1 MANLQDETKIKYEAV
16 YHIFNLA
23 EILYLPQD
31 GRGEGLL
38 GEELLDWV
46 NAVDTFHVNT
56 QGNEV
61 MQMKEPWEHPLFWPL
76 VIRCLLRGLF
86 IPASTFLRT
95 LTNHPHPPIA
105 RLGQVLA
112 TNVSSIP
119 RSSNIDAY
127 PLDHQFLA
135 AHKRWIGQFRAEFET
150 AIGGRSRGHWLDD
163 GGSKNE
169 YSSMEDELRRVVELI
184 QGNQDRL
191 LQEAGDWREA
201 AGAWG
206 VLVDVNLRRD
216 DLPALMNRILD
227 VVPADSTIL
236 EDSIQSS
243 LCSGDIVRAL
253 MGCHELD
260 IWLAAHLGD
269 VFDKLALVPDDEEN
283 FDTSLRDYFLL
294 EYSDML
300 IDSPNQVDLWRPIAE
315 YLAAAGS
322 EGRIRLSQYIV
333 HVGVKF
339 GSAQSKDKSANG
351 DMDVEV
357 VSVDEDDH
365 DDAALQLR
373 ELRETCEALRLEEQ
387 WKTICAITSQR
398 LMLRG
403 EYGIASTLYL
413 SAEDGFGLARIAEKI
428 LDSYVTSGAEEF
440 LRLVDTL
447 PPKILSD
454 APLKFTEMKLDS
466 QGLGGM
472 ETTETTMVM
481 FAARLAF
488 LSEFRDY
495 LLYMGQ
501 GARDR
506 AATKLVNLLTM
517 PITPVE
523 FWGVLLVEC
532 VELLEDEEILFDAE
546 GTFELMRVLEEVLA
560 NSKFA
565 PATYL
570 GQLWRFLERKEGVA
584 GGATGANGA
593 SEANG
598 ANGHAKNAKEEEREG
613 IQAALRKLE
622 VVRLALARNLSRAL
636 VVGFDDAL

>member
-1 MANLQDETKIKYEAV
+1 MQDETKIKYESV
-16 YHIFNLA
+16 YHILNLA
-23 EILYLPQD
+23 QTLYLPQD

-46 NAVDTFHVNT
+46 NAVDTFHVNV

-86 IPASTFLRT
+86 VPASTFLRT
-95 LTNHPHPPIA
+95 LACHPHPPIA
-105 RLGQVLA
+105 KLGLVLA
-112 TNVSSIP
+112 TNVAIIP
-119 RSSNIDAY
+119 RSSNTDAY

-150 AIGGRSRGHWLDD
+150 AIGGRSRGHWLED
-163 GGSKNE
+163 GGKNE
-169 YSSMEDELRRVVELI
+169 FSSMEDEIRRVVELI

-191 LQEAGDWREA
+191 LEEAGDWREA

-227 VVPADSTIL
+227 EIPADSTIL

-253 MGCHELD
+253 MGCHDLD

-283 FDTSLRDYFLL
+283 FDTSLRDYLLL

-300 IDSPNQVDLWRPIAE
+300 MDSPNQVDLWRVISE

-322 EGRIRLSQYIV
+322 EGRARLKEYIV
-333 HVGVKF
+333 HVGVRLDTGKPR
-339 GSAQSKDKSANG
+339 DKTVNG

-357 VSVDEDDH
+357 ESIDDGQPQ
-365 DDAALQLR
+365 DDTALQLR
-373 ELRETCEALRLEEQ
+373 ELRETCENLRLEEEWQ
-387 WKTICAITSQR
+387 IICAITSQR

-403 EYGIASTLYL
+403 EYGIAATLYL
-413 SAEDGFGLARIAEKI
+413 MAEDGYGLARIAEKI
-428 LDSYVTSGAEEF
+428 LDTYVASGAEEF

-447 PPKILSD
+447 PPKILND
-454 APLKFTEMKLDS
+454 APLKFNELKLESEAIGDVETS
-466 QGLGGM
+466 Q
-472 ETTETTMVM
+472 TTMVM

-523 FWGVLLVEC
+523 FWSVLLAES
-532 VELLEDEEILFDAE
+532 VELLEDEDILFSSE

-560 NSKFA
+560 NAKYA
-565 PATYL
+565 PAAYL
-570 GQLWRFLERKEGVA
+570 GQLRRYLERKEGVPE
-584 GGATGANGA
+584 G
-593 SEANG
+593 S
-598 ANGHAKNAKEEEREG
+598 AKKDVY
-613 IQAALRKLE
+613 QPSLRKLE

-636 VVGFDDAL
+636 VVGFDDPL

>member
-1 MANLQDETKIKYEAV
+1 M
-16 YHIFNLA
+16 
-23 EILYLPQD
+23 
-31 GRGEGLL
+31 

-46 NAVDTFHVNT
+46 NAVDTFHVNV

-61 MQMKEPWEHPLFWPL
+61 MQLKEPWEHPLFWPL

-112 TNVSSIP
+112 SNIANVP
-119 RSSNIDAY
+119 RSSNTDAY

-135 AHKRWIGQFRAEFET
+135 AYKRWIRQFRAEFET
-150 AIGGRSRGHWLDD
+150 AIGGRSRGRWLDE
-163 GGSKNE
+163 GGSKSE
-169 YSSMEDELRRVVELI
+169 YLSMEDEIRRVVELV
-184 QGNQDRL
+184 QGNQERL

-227 VVPADSTIL
+227 VIPADSTIL

-269 VFDKLALVPDDEEN
+269 VFDKLALIPDDEEH

-300 IDSPNQVDLWRPIAE
+300 MDSPNQVDLWRAIAE

-322 EGRIRLSQYIV
+322 EGRVRLREYIV
-333 HVGVKF
+333 HVAVKLAS
-339 GSAQSKDKSANG
+339 GKPAGQIANG
-351 DMDVEV
+351 SMDVEV
-357 VSVDEDDH
+357 HSADGEEEQ
-365 DDAALQLR
+365 DDATTQLR
-373 ELRETCEALRLEEQ
+373 ELRQTCESLRLEEE
-387 WKTICAITSQR
+387 WHTICAITSQR

-403 EYGIASTLYL
+403 DYGIAASLYL
-413 SAEDGFGLARIAEKI
+413 TAEDGFGLARVAEKI
-428 LDSYVTSGAEEF
+428 LDKYVSSGAEEF

-447 PPKILSD
+447 PPQILSD
-454 APLKFTEMKLDS
+454 APITLSELAS
-466 QGLGGM
+466 GGHGLNGV
-472 ETTETTMVM
+472 ETSETTMFM
-481 FAARLAF
+481 YAARLAF

-495 LLYMGQ
+495 LLYLGQ

-506 AATKLVNLLTM
+506 AATMLVQILM
-517 PITPVE
+517 RPITPVE
-523 FWGVLLVEC
+523 FCGVLLAEC
-532 VELLEDEEILFDAE
+532 VDLLEDEEILFDSE
-546 GTFELMRVLEEVLA
+546 STFELMRVLEDVLA
-560 NSKFA
+560 KSKFA

-570 GQLWRFLERKEGVA
+570 GQLWRFLERKEGS
-584 GGATGANGA
+584 ANG
-593 SEANG
+593 SNG
-598 ANGHAKNAKEEEREG
+598 SNGSNGTSDANGHAKNAKDEEREG

-636 VVGFDDAL
+636 VVGSEDAY